1 MITFSTSI
9 LGIYFSLSLVIEA
22 ADVLR
27 EINIV
32 FLAFLSEKV
41 IANLAG
47 NEGLIISINN
57 KKDYLSRGETE
68 GRCTNSSSERN
79 P

>member
-9 LGIYFSLSLVIEA
+9 LEVYFLLSLVIEPT
-22 ADVLR
+22 DLLR
-27 EINIV
+27 EISIV
-32 FLAFLSEKV
+32 LLAFLSEKV

-57 KKDYLSRGETE
+57 KKGYLSRGGTE
-68 GRCTNSSSERN
+68 GRWTNSSK
-79 P
+79 

>member
-9 LGIYFSLSLVIEA
+9 LGVYCSLSLVIEA
-22 ADVLR
+22 TDVLR

-32 FLAFLSEKV
+32 LLAFLSEKV

-57 KKDYLSRGETE
+57 KKGYLSKGGIE